1 MNKDLKI
8 LIKYLDWDSKQLGIH
23 CGLINATHVYDYNEI
38 ERTFNLIK
46 TLINQNKR
54 IKFLTIK
61 LSQNYIAKISAF
73 VNIGAS
79 LIDSELTF
87 LFPKGKRKK
96 DDIIS
101 GNYSLDFC
109 DKVELECEDLS
120 ILAEEMQLSRF
131 FLDSN
136 ISKDKAINLWKTSI
150 KNHCEGFADQ
160 LVVAKDNNQ
169 LCGIITIKFIDL
181 ENINLHI
188 VGVVKEHQGRG
199 LGSLMLN
206 KIINQYAEN
215 YDIYVETQSVNIPA
229 QTLYQKVGFK
239 FHKLKYVLHHWN

>member
-8 LIKYLDWDSKQLGIH
+8 IIKYLDWDSKQLGIH
-23 CGLINATHVYDYNEI
+23 CGLINTTHVRDHSEV
-38 ERTFNLIK
+38 ERTFNSIK
-46 TLINQNKR
+46 TLIDQNKS
-54 IKFLTIK
+54 IEFLTIK
-61 LSQNYIAKISAF
+61 LSQNYITKIGDF

-87 LFPKGKRKK
+87 LFPRGERKK
-96 DDIIS
+96 DDIII
-101 GNYSLDFC
+101 GDYSLDFC
-109 DKVELECEDLS
+109 DKVEGEDLFV
-120 ILAEEMQLSRF
+120 LAEEMQLSRF

-150 KNHCEGFADQ
+150 KNHCEGFADE
-160 LVVAKDNNQ
+160 LVVAKHNNQ

-188 VGVVKEHQGRG
+188 VGVVREHQGRG

-206 KIINQYAEN
+206 KIINQYAERYN
-215 YDIYVETQSVNIPA
+215 IHVETQSVNTSA
-229 QTLYQKVGFK
+229 QKLYQKAGFK